1 MKRSIGSAVILG
13 VSVLTGCGS
22 LDVSPEGTLASP
34 IVVAAVTSEDEV
46 VLTCDQTGN
55 LTVNGQ
61 ALDLPVV
68 REDARLGLRL
78 VDASWLPA
86 VWRPPHAL
94 DGGFLVTRLH
104 KASPLAL
111 RGLRPLD
118 RILSLN
124 GKPLG
129 KVEAVAQR
137 LRDSRRLSI
146 RLTALHPDGREFT
159 VEAKAD
165 ERVGASTKIHIPLLF
180 ERRRSSLGEAF
191 ACGPLD
197 VFFHWRTRRTHTYV
211 ADHLQGHSQ
220 YRENFEW
227 GALANMIGY
236 RRQRDP
242 LTGAEKNQVTV
253 FWVFRFG
260 DDL

>member
-1 MKRSIGSAVILG
+1 VILG
-13 VSVLTGCGS
+13 ASALTGCGS
-22 LDVSPEGTLASP
+22 LDVTPEGTLASP
-34 IVVAAVTSEDEV
+34 ILVAAVTSEDEV
-46 VLTCDQTGN
+46 VLACDQAGN

-61 ALDLPVV
+61 ALDLPIV

-86 VWRPPHAL
+86 VWRPPHAK

-118 RILSLN
+118 RIVSLN

-129 KVEAVAQR
+129 RVETLTQR
-137 LRDSRRLSI
+137 LRDSRRLEI
-146 RLTALHPDGREFT
+146 RLSALHPDGREFT
-159 VEAKAD
+159 LEAEAD
-165 ERVGASTKIHIPLLF
+165 ERVGASTQVHVPFLF

-197 VFFHWRTRRTHTYV
+197 TLFHWRTRRTHTYV
-211 ADHLQGHSQ
+211 ADPLQGHSQ
-220 YRENFEW
+220 YSEHFEW
-227 GALANMIGY
+227 GALANLLGY

-242 LTGAEKNQVTV
+242 LTGEEKNQFTL
-253 FWVFRFG
+253 FWILSFG